1 MTSSDDPTTISA
13 AADSPVGKAAPRR
26 VGKKRQDKC
35 SGSASAPRT
44 GSKTAKIL
52 SLLRRR
58 SGASLQ
64 QLRNA
69 TGWQAHSVRG
79 FLSGTIKKK
88 MGLRVHQSK
97 LSDGTRS
104 YRIRSK

>member
-1 MTSSDDPTTISA
+1 MTPSDDPTIVSV
-13 AADSPVGKAAPRR
+13 AADSPAGKAAPHR
-26 VGKKRQDKC
+26 VRKKRQAKR
-35 SGSASAPRT
+35 SGSASAPRR

-97 LSDGTRS
+97 LSDGTRT